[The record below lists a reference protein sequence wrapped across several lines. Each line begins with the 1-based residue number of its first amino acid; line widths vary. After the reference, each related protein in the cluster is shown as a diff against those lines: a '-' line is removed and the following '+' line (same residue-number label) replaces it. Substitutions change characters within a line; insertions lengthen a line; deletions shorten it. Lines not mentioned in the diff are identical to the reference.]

1 MTSAVKQASCAADA
15 QKQARIDALKAR
27 YEALRAE
34 GQAAGNFEAAINAA
48 PRIAREIPAKLV
60 QTSATVPAGWYWY
73 GRVARGACLRLG
85 NAQGTPGV
93 ACLIWNAVDPTERFY
108 TCDTIKVQWT
118 ARIGRG
124 RVLLSD
130 MGRVL
135 AAIVEDNCE
144 RHDVLLGV
152 GMPRADDG
160 SSPLISRNGTENLGI
175 VTAKLGLEMRDMHPP
190 LTFFAPVRCRDQH
203 FAWDSSVSL
212 SGTYVDLYAEMDLLV
227 GLSNVPHPMAPMKA
241 TAQPIKI
248 EVWRPEKPGVSNF
261 CREATA
267 EAERAYARTQSYLAE
282 LYVDGNGSR

>member
-1 MTSAVKQASCAADA
+1 MTSALNVSAAPDA
-15 QKQARIDALKAR
+15 QKQGRIDALRGR

-34 GQAAGNFEAAINAA
+34 GQAPGKFEAAINAA
-48 PRIAREIPAKLV
+48 PRIAREIPATLV

-73 GRVARGACLRLG
+73 GRVSRGSCLRLD
-85 NAQGTPGV
+85 NLQGSPGV

-108 TCDTIKVQWT
+108 ASDTIKVQWT

-135 AAIVEDNCE
+135 AGIVEDNCE

-160 SSPLISRNGTENLGI
+160 SSPLMSRNATENLGI
-175 VTAKLGLEMRDMHPP
+175 VTSKLGLEMRDMHPP
-190 LTFFAPVRCRDQH
+190 VTFFAPVRCDDQH

-212 SGTYVDLYAEMDLLV
+212 SGTYLDLHAEMDLLV
-227 GLSNVPHPMAPMKA
+227 GLSNVPHPMAPMSA
-241 TAQPIKI
+241 TAQPVKV
-248 EVWRPEKPGVSNF
+248 EVWRPEKPGLSKF
-261 CREATA
+261 CGEATV

-282 LYVDGNGSR
+282 LDADGNGG